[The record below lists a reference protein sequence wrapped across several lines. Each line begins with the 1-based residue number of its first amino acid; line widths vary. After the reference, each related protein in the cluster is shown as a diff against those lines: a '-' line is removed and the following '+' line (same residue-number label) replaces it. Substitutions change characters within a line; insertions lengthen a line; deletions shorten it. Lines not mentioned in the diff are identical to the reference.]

1 MVGYPGVVS
10 TCCVQALCPV
20 KASACRPLLMNLTVG
35 VSTGQRVS
43 KGSMISCLARE
54 AVFEGALEGCTGV
67 ERMGEGER
75 VIQVAGTV

>member
-20 KASACRPLLMNLTVG
+20 KVSACRPLLMNLTVG

-43 KGSMISCLARE
+43 KGSMISS
-54 AVFEGALEGCTGV
+54 ALQGRQYLKGLLRDAQELSGWV
-67 ERMGEGER
+67 KEKE
-75 VIQVAGTV
+75 

>member
-20 KASACRPLLMNLTVG
+20 KASTCRPLLMNLTVG

-43 KGSMISCLARE
+43 KGGMISS
-54 AVFEGALEGCTGV
+54 ALQGRQYLKGFLRDAQESSRWVKKKG
-67 ERMGEGER
+67 
-75 VIQVAGTV
+75 

>member
-20 KASACRPLLMNLTVG
+20 KVSACRPLLMNLTVG

-43 KGSMISCLARE
+43 KGSMISCLA
-54 AVFEGALEGCTGV
+54 VFEGSIWRQYLKGLLRDAQESSRWV
-67 ERMGEGER
+67 KEKE
-75 VIQVAGTV
+75 

>member
-43 KGSMISCLARE
+43 KGSMISS
-54 AVFEGALEGCTGV
+54 ALQGRQYLKGLLRDAQESSRWV
-67 ERMGEGER
+67 KEKE
-75 VIQVAGTV
+75 